1 MDLNLK
7 DGLHTNVLIYKKAL
21 DRIVDKYSKIQC
33 QAAIDLDLAVTS
45 KKALGRFMDVSE
57 KEIAMLTAKSLS
69 CSTEDRLELH
79 EASRIS
85 RLELMQQNGG
95 GSDESHIIDQL
106 SADDEESV
114 RSYLTMSLLDDSQ
127 RNLSEIDSLP
137 EDQDEELEMSL
148 SSGGSRLSELYP
160 AMIDQIGRARHREH
174 VSKVA
179 EGVVRRYRKWRL
191 TSKNRR
197 GTTANDSARRSVD
210 AREKNNQ
217 ASWQRPVVTE
227 PRQKPVAVLDPSYLE
242 SPKPKRNLLN
252 ETFIVGEQPS
262 SRSLSPP
269 RFFDMSIRSK
279 MLTLSSPES
288 IRGTHLSA
296 PESIHGPHLFAPE
309 SIHGPHLSAPESIH
323 GTHLYAPKS
332 IHGPHLYAPK
342 SIHGPHL
349 SAPKSIHGTHLFAP
363 KSIRGTHLSAPKSIH
378 GTHLY
383 APKSIHGPYL
393 SAPKSIHGTHLF
405 APESIHGTHLSAPE
419 SIHGTHLSAPKSSHG
434 PRLSAP
440 ESIHSPRLSAPE
452 SIHGPHLSA
461 PKSIHGPHL
470 SAPESIHS
478 PHLSAP
484 ESIHGPH
491 LSAPK
496 SIHGPHLSAP
506 ESIHGPHLSA
516 PKSSHGSRLSAPESI
531 HGPHLSAPKSIHG
544 PHLSAPES
552 IHGSP
557 LRQSP
562 LKTRL
567 KSFSRSP
574 QTSSR
579 EPARSASPLPKPP
592 VRQKMLHPEPRPKI
606 PYSPKELDKEFL
618 RFYHKL
624 VCQNKPHDGP
634 PCRLCARSSA
644 AARQHSSRTL
654 VALALSPHRLDRR
667 KRHRERDWENESL
680 AKRWSAYS
688 PGSKRHSHQALR
700 RRLCAS
706 DDEASN
712 RSSAEP
718 SRFGS
723 PRKISNYTNYFQ
735 R

>member
-1 MDLNLK
+1 MDLNFK
-7 DGLHTNVLIYKKAL
+7 DGLHANIFIYKKAL

-45 KKALGRFMDVSE
+45 KKALGRFMAVSE
-57 KEIAMLTAKSLS
+57 KEIAMLTAKSQS

-127 RNLSEIDSLP
+127 RKLSEIDSLP

-227 PRQKPVAVLDPSYLE
+227 PRQTPVAVLDPSYLE
-242 SPKPKRNLLN
+242 SPKAKRNLN
-252 ETFIVGEQPS
+252 KTFIVGEQPP

-279 MLTLSSPES
+279 MLTLSA
-288 IRGTHLSA
+288 T
-296 PESIHGPHLFAPE
+296 
-309 SIHGPHLSAPESIH
+309 ESIH
-323 GTHLYAPKS
+323 GTHLF
-332 IHGPHLYAPK
+332 
-342 SIHGPHL
+342 
-349 SAPKSIHGTHLFAP
+349 APKSIHGTHLFAP
-363 KSIRGTHLSAPKSIH
+363 KSIHGTHLSAPKSIH
-378 GTHLY
+378 GTHFF
-383 APKSIHGPYL
+383 APESIHGTHL
-393 SAPKSIHGTHLF
+393 SAPKSIL
-405 APESIHGTHLSAPE
+405 GTHLSAPE
-419 SIHGTHLSAPKSSHG
+419 SIHGTHLSIPKSIHG
-434 PRLSAP
+434 THLST
-440 ESIHSPRLSAPE
+440 PE
-452 SIHGPHLSA
+452 SIHGTHLSA
-461 PKSIHGPHL
+461 PKSILGTHL
-470 SAPESIHS
+470 STPKSIHGT
-478 PHLSAP
+478 HFFAP
-484 ESIHGPH
+484 ESIHGTH
-491 LSAPK
+491 LSTPK
-496 SIHGPHLSAP
+496 SIHGTHLFSPESIHGTHLSTPKSIHGTHLFSPESILGTHLSTPKSIHGTHFFAP
-506 ESIHGPHLSA
+506 ESIHGTHLST
-516 PKSSHGSRLSAPESI
+516 PKSIHGTHLFSPESI
-531 HGPHLSAPKSIHG
+531 HGTHLSTPKSIHGTHLCAPESIQGTHLSSPESIHG

-579 EPARSASPLPKPP
+579 SAAPLPKPP
-592 VRQKMLHPEPRPKI
+592 VPQKMLHPEPRPKV

-624 VCQNKPHDGP
+624 VCQNKPHDRP
-634 PCRLCARSSA
+634 PCRLCARSSE
-644 AARQHSSRTL
+644 AARQHSSQTL
-654 VALALSPHRLDRR
+654 VALALSPHRLVRR
-667 KRHRERDWENESL
+667 KRHRERDWENESQ

-700 RRLCAS
+700 RRLCMS

-735 R
+735 RF